1 MELSRTDL
9 QILEL
14 LQEDASLS
22 SQQIADRINLSQ
34 SPCWRRINRLEKAG
48 LIDRRVAILDREG
61 LGMEVVVFATVN
73 LSDHGQENLVE
84 FEKEV
89 GVFPEVLEC
98 YTMTGA
104 WDYMLK
110 VVTKGHPSLRAV
122 HPRETDAAAA
132 HWRGP
137 LAHRRHRDQ
146 EHDAS
151 AARHAA
157 LTRSPTW

>member
-34 SPCWRRINRLEKAG
+34 SPCWRCINRLEKAG

-84 FEKEV
+84 FEREV
-89 GVFPEVLEC
+89 DVFPEVLEC